1 MCIKRK
7 VTLICLILIQLA
19 NSQTID
25 LDLEENA
32 NLPTQVQQHGKF
44 YLLSR
49 NEEISKTLEYVKE
62 IIVFRYRL

>member
-25 LDLEENA
+25 LDLDENA
-32 NLPTQVQQHGKF
+32 NLPTQVQHHGKI

-62 IIVFRYRL
+62 IIVC